1 MFATA
6 CVCMQAKKQNQDQVP
21 VHSAVSPQPGFT
33 CNHTLMPTH
42 ACSLTHADKHT
53 HTHTHTHTYGG
64 LIHKHRLSPAA
75 ISYTAMH
82 TKKSGIEEGQEEQW
96 MRQARDGV
104 KDGWMG
110 GVGRPVTG
118 VCTAGEICNEISV
131 SQTGCYTL
139 IPLDNRQTARNAL
152 ECISLAG

>member
-1 MFATA
+1 
-6 CVCMQAKKQNQDQVP
+6 
-21 VHSAVSPQPGFT
+21 
-33 CNHTLMPTH
+33 MPTN
-42 ACSLTHADKHT
+42 T

-118 VCTAGEICNEISV
+118 VCTAGEICNEILV